1 MRELR
6 YIDCG
11 RVLPSALETFGDL
24 GQEKCQLCYLYLL
37 DRLDADETDEYLP
50 MIYLDMQDE
59 ETLPCVTLLGQ
70 STQLLF

>member
-6 YIDCG
+6 CIDCG
-11 RVLPSALETFGDL
+11 RVLPSGLETFGDL
-24 GQEKCQLCYLYLL
+24 GREKCQLCFLYPL
-37 DRLDADETDEYLP
+37 DRLDADESDEYLQ

-59 ETLPCVTLLGQ
+59 ETLPCVTLHGQ